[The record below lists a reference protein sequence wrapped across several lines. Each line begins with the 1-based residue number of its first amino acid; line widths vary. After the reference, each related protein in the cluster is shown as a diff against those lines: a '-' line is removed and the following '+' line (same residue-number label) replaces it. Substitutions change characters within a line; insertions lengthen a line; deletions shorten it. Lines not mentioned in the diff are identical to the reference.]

1 MRAIDEMLDR
11 LSFENESVASEV
23 PWKGDVLQV
32 HPQVSLQPTEK
43 DEVCFLFRGPGGLG
57 IQKVH
62 GGSSLEEWYLGL
74 QLRGLGGGV
83 DGYFSTLVGGRI
95 LSPARGCFWSWFGWV
110 TGGGFQS

>member
-1 MRAIDEMLDR
+1 MYWIFEFGEEGLMRASDEMLDR
-11 LSFENESVASEV
+11 LSFENESVALEV

-32 HPQVSLQPTEK
+32 HPKVSLQPTER

-74 QLRGLGGGV
+74 QGRGLGVCV
-83 DGYFSTLVGGRI
+83 DGYYTTL
-95 LSPARGCFWSWFGWV
+95 GWED
-110 TGGGFQS
+110 SEP